1 MKSDVDLKGISF
13 RRVLYFFILTDF
25 FCVFMC
31 RLDLVPYLCWLLPT
45 VSRCK

>member
-25 FCVFMC
+25 FLCIYVSFRFSSLFM
-31 RLDLVPYLCWLLPT
+31 LVVTYRKSL
-45 VSRCK
+45 

>member
-25 FCVFMC
+25 FFV
-31 RLDLVPYLCWLLPT
+31 YLC
-45 VSRCK
+45 VV